1 MLTKDYHGNDDP
13 AVLRANIA
21 TLEAHIREQDAELA
35 EARAH
40 LIHMIYE
47 ADSGYDE
54 PSDCSGCQKAR
65 AFAHPAPKET
75 P

>member
-47 ADSGYDE
+47 AD
-54 PSDCSGCQKAR
+54 CSGCQKAR